1 MLTIHIMVYRKTKI
15 TTSPLIKA
23 NHQFIKTLAASR
35 SLERRKHLLQSA
47 NRDQLLTLVEI
58 ALNLLRNRIPIRAN
72 QKHRLQ
78 AQASSIRRLSRARS
92 ERTARQV
99 LLNSE
104 HQQQQGKGP
113 VAIAGLVSK
122 LLIPFLVDL
131 L

>member
-1 MLTIHIMVYRKTKI
+1 MVFRKTKI
-15 TTSPLIKA
+15 ATSPLIKA

-35 SLERRKHLLQSA
+35 SLERRKHLLRTA
-47 NRDQLLTLVEI
+47 NRDQLLSLFEI

-72 QKHRLQ
+72 QKQRLQ
-78 AQASSIRRLSRARS
+78 AQALSIRRLSRVRS
-92 ERTARQV
+92 ERSARRI

-104 HQQQQGKGP
+104 HQQQQGKGLVP
-113 VAIAGLVSK
+113 IAGLVSK